1 MKVIPDLIGDLN
13 KTERTKPIRSEAT
26 KRGNVNYCICMNA
39 PAICT
44 DYIYIEIRDNIHNM
58 QVLKFGGTS
67 VANAENMSKVV
78 DIVTKAVDRDRT
90 ILVLSAISG
99 CTDALIKIGTLA
111 SERDESYKTLIDGL
125 QTRHHDIIK
134 AFLPVEKQEDSIEV
148 CDSLFDSLR
157 SIAQGVYLLGELSPA
172 SLDAI
177 QSFGELWSTKIM
189 ATKLASIGIA
199 TKWVDSRQIVRTV
212 AKGDKNV
219 TDVQKTY
226 SRVNEMVEDNNVTQL
241 FILPGFIASDR
252 LGRTTTLGRGGSDY
266 TASLLAVGCKARI
279 LEIWTDVPGMMTS
292 NPKVVPT
299 ARTISNISY
308 KAALEL
314 SHFGAK
320 VIYPP
325 TIQPV
330 VAEGIPIYIKD
341 TFHPE
346 AAGTL
351 IEKHPPRSKD
361 KLIGISNSDNI
372 ALLSLEGSGMVG
384 IPGFSSRLF
393 ETLSQNDINIIL
405 ITQASS
411 VHTMCIA
418 VSEKDA
424 EKAREAADR
433 CFAYEISLGKLNPL
447 KVEKGYSIV
456 CLVGDDV
463 LNQTGATGR
472 MLAALGRN
480 SIPVRATA
488 QGSSERNISAIIAS
502 EDAEAAIRTIHNEFF
517 DRRSGKEIHL
527 FIAGYGTVGKALV
540 DIIAKNREKIEKRT
554 GRRLHVCGLS
564 NSRRFILDKNGLS
577 LDNIKDRLA
586 AGESS
591 ADEAYFTRLATL
603 SLENSVFVDCTAS
616 ADIAFKYMNLFKKGY
631 SVVACNKITFS
642 LPYVRYA
649 ALKEAAIEIG
659 ATLRYE
665 TTVGAAL
672 PILESIS
679 RSVHSGDEIL
689 RIEAVLSGT
698 LNYIFS
704 NYAGGEGGTFAEV
717 VKKAQDAGYTEPDP
731 RLDLSGRDVLRKLL
745 ILSREAGI
753 PLDEKDVEQTPILGP
768 EFFEGDVEE
777 FYRKLAENEETFAA
791 RYREAA
797 DKGLRQ
803 RFVATLVKDED
814 APLGYRACIG
824 LEAVAPE
831 HPLFSLSGTDN
842 CAIIRTDFYP
852 SPLVV
857 QGAGAGAYQTASGV
871 LNDIIV

>member
-1 MKVIPDLIGDLN
+1 
-13 KTERTKPIRSEAT
+13 
-26 KRGNVNYCICMNA
+26 
-39 PAICT
+39 
-44 DYIYIEIRDNIHNM
+44 M

-67 VANAENMSKVV
+67 VANAEAIQKVV
-78 DIVTKAVDRDRT
+78 EIVSGSVDRDRT
-90 ILVLSAISG
+90 ILVVSAIRG
-99 CTDALIKIGTLA
+99 CTDSLIHIGNLA
-111 SERDESYKTLIDGL
+111 SQRDESYIEIIDDL
-125 QTRHHDIIK
+125 QDKHHQIIREL
-134 AFLPVEKQEDSIEV
+134 LPREKHDEACRT
-148 CDSLFDSLR
+148 CDELFDSLR
-157 SIAQGVYLLGELSPA
+157 SIAQGVYLLGELSPT

-177 QSFGELWSTKIM
+177 QGFGELWSSKII
-189 ATKLASIGIA
+189 ATKLASVGIA
-199 TKWVDSRQIVRTV
+199 TKWVDSRKIIRTV
-212 AKGDKNV
+212 SKGETNAVDI
-219 TDVQKTY
+219 QKTY
-226 SRVNEMVEDNNVTQL
+226 SRVNEMIGNNPITQL
-241 FILPGFIASDR
+241 FVMPGFIASDKQ
-252 LGRTTTLGRGGSDY
+252 GRTTTLGRGGSDY
-266 TASLLAVGCKARI
+266 SASLMAVGCKARA

-330 VAEGIPIYIKD
+330 VTEGIPIYVKN
-341 TFHPE
+341 TFEPQAH
-346 AAGTL
+346 GTL
-351 IEKHPPRSKD
+351 IEKNPPRSKD
-361 KLIGISNSDNI
+361 AVIGISNSDNI

-447 KVEKGYSIV
+447 KVEKGFSIV

-463 LNQTGATGR
+463 LNQSGATGR
-472 MLAALGRN
+472 MLAALGSN
-480 SIPVRATA
+480 SIQVRATA
-488 QGSSERNISAIIAS
+488 QGSSEKNISVIIS
-502 EDAEAAIRTIHNEFF
+502 SSDTDAALRTIHNEFF
-517 DRRSGKEIHL
+517 DRRSGKDIHL
-527 FIAGYGTVGKALV
+527 FIAGYGVVGKALV
-540 DIIAKNREKIEKRT
+540 DIISKNREKIEKRT

-564 NSRRFILDKNGLS
+564 NSRRFILNKNGLS
-577 LDNIKDRLA
+577 LENIAEQLA
-586 AGESS
+586 DGHSS
-591 ADEAYFTRLATL
+591 ADEAYFNKLATL
-603 SLENSVFVDCTAS
+603 TLENSVFVDCTAS
-616 ADIAFKYMNLFKKGY
+616 ADIAFKYMNLFKRGY

-642 LPYVRYA
+642 LPYKQYA
-649 ALKEAAIEIG
+649 AVKEAAIEIG

-704 NYAGGEGGTFAEV
+704 NYAGGNGGTFAEV
-717 VKKAQDAGYTEPDP
+717 VKRAQDAGYTEPDP

-745 ILSREAGI
+745 ILSREAGVGI
-753 PLDEKDVEQTPILGP
+753 DEKDVEISSILP
-768 EFFEGDVEE
+768 DEFFEGDVNA
-777 FYRKLAENEETFAA
+777 FYAKLAENEAMFAE
-791 RYREAA
+791 RYHEAA
-797 DKGLRQ
+797 SKGLRQ
-803 RFVATLVKDED
+803 RFVASLVKDSESSF
-814 APLGYRACIG
+814 GYKAKIG
-824 LEAVAPE
+824 LESVDAS
-831 HPLFSLSGTDN
+831 HPLYNLCGTDN
-842 CAIIRTDFYP
+842 AALIQTDFYP

-871 LNDIIV
+871 RNDIIM

>member
-1 MKVIPDLIGDLN
+1 
-13 KTERTKPIRSEAT
+13 
-26 KRGNVNYCICMNA
+26 
-39 PAICT
+39 
-44 DYIYIEIRDNIHNM
+44 M
-58 QVLKFGGTS
+58 QVLKFGGSS
-67 VANAENMSKVV
+67 VANAQNMSKVV
-78 DIVTKAVDRDRT
+78 DIVVNAVDRDRT
-90 ILVLSAISG
+90 ILVSSAISG
-99 CTDALIKIGTLA
+99 CTDTLIKIGTLA
-111 SERDESYKTLIDGL
+111 SQRDESYKTLIDGL
-125 QTRHHDIIK
+125 QKQHHDIINEL
-134 AFLPVEKQEDSIEV
+134 LPREKQQESLEV
-148 CDSLFDSLR
+148 CDGLFDSLR
-157 SIAQGVYLLGELSPA
+157 SITQGVYLLGELSPA

-177 QSFGELWSTKIM
+177 QSFGELWSTKIL

-199 TKWVDSRQIVRTV
+199 TKWIDSRQIIRTV

-219 TDVQKTY
+219 VDIQKTY
-226 SRVNEMVEDNNVTQL
+226 YRVNEMVESNPITQL
-241 FILPGFIASDR
+241 FVLPGFIASDKQ
-252 LGRTTTLGRGGSDY
+252 GRTTTLGRGGSDY
-266 TASLLAVGCKARI
+266 TASLYAVGCKARV

-330 VAEGIPIYIKD
+330 VAEGIPIYVKN
-341 TFHPE
+341 TFTPE
-346 AAGTL
+346 AHGTL

-424 EKAREAADR
+424 EKAREAADK

-447 KVEKGYSIV
+447 KVEKGFSIV

-488 QGSSERNISAIIAS
+488 QGSSERNISVIISS
-502 EDAEAAIRTIHNEFF
+502 EDAEAAIKTIHNEFF
-517 DRRSGKEIHL
+517 DKRSGKDINL
-527 FIAGYGTVGKALV
+527 FIAGFGTVGRALV
-540 DIIAKNREKIEKRT
+540 DIIAKNRDKIAART
-554 GRRLHVCGLS
+554 GRRLRICGLS
-564 NSRRFILDKNGLS
+564 NSRRFIIDKNGLD
-577 LDNIKDRLA
+577 LNDIKGQLENGISA
-586 AGESS
+586 
-591 ADEAYFTRLATL
+591 ADEAYFTQLATL

-616 ADIAFKYMNLFKKGY
+616 ADIAFKYMNLFKRGY

-642 LPYVRYA
+642 LPYDQYE

-679 RSVHSGDEIL
+679 RSVHSGDEIV

-717 VKKAQDAGYTEPDP
+717 VRRAQDAGYTEPDP

-745 ILSREAGI
+745 ILSREAGV
-753 PLDEKDVEQTPILGP
+753 PLDEKDVQVSPILGE
-768 EFFEGDVEE
+768 EFFEGDVDS
-777 FYRKLAENEETFAA
+777 FYAKLAENEAVFAA
-791 RYREAA
+791 RYNEAA
-797 DKGLRQ
+797 SKGLRQ
-803 RFVATLVKDED
+803 RFVASLVKDE
-814 APLGYRACIG
+814 ASELGYKAKIG
-824 LEAVAPE
+824 LENVDE
-831 HPLFSLSGTDN
+831 SHPLYNLNGTDN
-842 CAIIRTDFYP
+842 CAIIQTDFYP
-852 SPLVV
+852 SPLVI

-871 LNDIIV
+871 LNDIIM

>member
-1 MKVIPDLIGDLN
+1 
-13 KTERTKPIRSEAT
+13 
-26 KRGNVNYCICMNA
+26 
-39 PAICT
+39 
-44 DYIYIEIRDNIHNM
+44 M
-58 QVLKFGGTS
+58 QVLKFGGSS
-67 VANAENMSKVV
+67 VANAQNMAKVI
-78 DIVTKAVDRDRT
+78 DIVVNAVDRDRT
-90 ILVLSAISG
+90 ILVSSAISG
-99 CTDALIKIGTLA
+99 CTDTLIKIGTLA
-111 SERDESYKTLIDGL
+111 SERDESYKALIDDL
-125 QTRHHDIIK
+125 QKKHHDIINEL
-134 AFLPVEKQEDSIEV
+134 LPREKQEESLEV
-148 CDSLFDSLR
+148 CDGLFDSLR

-177 QSFGELWSTKIM
+177 QSFGELWSTKIL
-189 ATKLASIGIA
+189 ATKLASIGIS
-199 TKWVDSRQIVRTV
+199 TKWIDSRDIIRTI

-219 TDVQKTY
+219 VDIQKTY
-226 SRVNEMVEDNNVTQL
+226 YRINEVVESNPITQL
-241 FILPGFIASDR
+241 FVLPGFIASDKQ
-252 LGRTTTLGRGGSDY
+252 GRTTTLGRGGSDY
-266 TASLLAVGCKARI
+266 TASLYAVGCKARV

-330 VAEGIPIYIKD
+330 VAEGIPIYVKN
-341 TFHPE
+341 TFDPS
-346 AAGTL
+346 AYGTL

-447 KVEKGYSIV
+447 KVEKGFSIV

-488 QGSSERNISAIIAS
+488 QGSSERNISVIISS
-502 EDAEAAIRTIHNEFF
+502 EDTEAAIRTIHNEFF
-517 DRRSGKEIHL
+517 DKRSGKDINL
-527 FIAGYGTVGKALV
+527 FIAGFGTVGRALV
-540 DIIAKNREKIEKRT
+540 DIIAKNREKIAART
-554 GRRLHVCGLS
+554 GRRLRICGLS
-564 NSRRFILDKNGLS
+564 NSRKFIVDKNGLD
-577 LDNIKDRLA
+577 LNDIKGQLENGISA
-586 AGESS
+586 
-591 ADEAYFTRLATL
+591 ADEAYFTQLATL

-616 ADIAFKYMNLFKKGY
+616 ADIAFKYMNLFKRGY

-642 LPYVRYA
+642 LPYGQYA

-679 RSVHSGDEIL
+679 RSVHSGDEII

-717 VKKAQDAGYTEPDP
+717 VRRAQDAGYTEPDP

-745 ILSREAGI
+745 ILSREAGV
-753 PLDEKDVEQTPILGP
+753 PLDEKDVQVSHILGE
-768 EFFEGDVEE
+768 EFFEGDVDA
-777 FYRKLAENEETFAA
+777 FYAKLAENEEMFAA
-791 RYREAA
+791 RYNEAA
-797 DKGLRQ
+797 SKGLRQ
-803 RFVATLVKDED
+803 RFVASLVKDETSE
-814 APLGYRACIG
+814 LGYKAKIG
-824 LEAVAPE
+824 LENVDE
-831 HPLFSLSGTDN
+831 SHPLYSLSGTDN
-842 CAIIRTDFYP
+842 CAIIQTDFYP

-871 LNDIIV
+871 LNDIIM

>member
-1 MKVIPDLIGDLN
+1 
-13 KTERTKPIRSEAT
+13 
-26 KRGNVNYCICMNA
+26 
-39 PAICT
+39 
-44 DYIYIEIRDNIHNM
+44 M
-58 QVLKFGGTS
+58 QVLKFGGSS
-67 VANAENMSKVV
+67 VANAGNMAKVV

-90 ILVLSAISG
+90 ILVSSAISG
-99 CTDALIKIGTLA
+99 CTDTLIEIGTLA
-111 SERDESYKTLIDGL
+111 SQRDESYKALIDEL
-125 QTRHHDIIK
+125 QKKHHDIINEL
-134 AFLPVEKQEDSIEV
+134 LPVEKQVESTEV

-157 SIAQGVYLLGELSPA
+157 SIAQGVFLLGELSPA

-177 QSFGELWSTKIM
+177 QSYGELWSTKIL

-199 TKWVDSRQIVRTV
+199 TKWIDSRQIIRTI
-212 AKGDKNV
+212 AKNGKNV
-219 TDVQKTY
+219 VDVQKTY
-226 SRVNEMVEDNNVTQL
+226 SRVNEMVENNQITQL
-241 FILPGFIASDR
+241 FVLPGFIAADKQ
-252 LGRTTTLGRGGSDY
+252 GRTTTLGRGGSDY
-266 TASLLAVGCKARI
+266 TAALYAVGCKARV

-292 NPKVVPT
+292 NPKLVPT

-330 VAEGIPIYIKD
+330 VAEGIPIYVKN
-341 TFHPE
+341 TFDPQ
-346 AAGTL
+346 AYGTL
-351 IEKHPPRSKD
+351 IEKNPPRSKE

-424 EKAREAADR
+424 EKAKEAADK

-447 KVEKGYSIV
+447 KVEKGFSIV

-463 LNQTGATGR
+463 LNQIGATGR

-480 SIPVRATA
+480 SISVRATA
-488 QGSSERNISAIIAS
+488 QGSSERNVSVIISSA
-502 EDAEAAIRTIHNEFF
+502 DAEGAIRTIHNEFF
-517 DRRSGKEIHL
+517 DKISGKDIHL
-527 FIAGYGTVGKALV
+527 FIAGYGTVGRALV
-540 DIIAKNREKIEKRT
+540 DIIAKNREKIAART

-564 NSRRFILDKNGLS
+564 NSRKFIINKNGLS
-577 LDNIKDRLA
+577 LEDIKGQLDNGISA
-586 AGESS
+586 
-591 ADEAYFTRLATL
+591 ADEAYFSHIATL

-642 LPYVRYA
+642 LPYVQYA
-649 ALKEAAIEIG
+649 AVKEAAIEVG
-659 ATLRYE
+659 AALRYE

-679 RSVHSGDEIL
+679 RSVHSGDEIV

-704 NYAGGEGGTFAEV
+704 NYDGGANGTFAEV
-717 VKKAQDAGYTEPDP
+717 VKRAQDGGYTEPDP

-745 ILSREAGI
+745 ILSREAGFKI
-753 PLDEKDVEQTPILGP
+753 DEKDVEIHPILGE
-768 EFFEGDVEE
+768 EFFEGDVPA
-777 FYRKLAENEETFAA
+777 FYKKLAENEAFFAE
-791 RYREAA
+791 RYQEAA
-797 DKGLRQ
+797 QKGLRQ
-803 RFVATLVKDED
+803 RFVASLIKDES
-814 APLGYRACIG
+814 APYGYRAKIG
-824 LEAVAPE
+824 LENVDSS
-831 HPLFSLSGTDN
+831 HPLFNLMGADN
-842 CAIIRTDFYP
+842 CAMIQTDFYP
-852 SPLVV
+852 SPLVI

-871 LNDIIV
+871 LNDILM

>member
-1 MKVIPDLIGDLN
+1 
-13 KTERTKPIRSEAT
+13 
-26 KRGNVNYCICMNA
+26 
-39 PAICT
+39 
-44 DYIYIEIRDNIHNM
+44 M
-58 QVLKFGGTS
+58 QVLKFGGSS
-67 VANAENMSKVV
+67 VSDAANMSKVV
-78 DIVTKAVDRDRT
+78 EIVTKAVDRDRT
-90 ILVLSAISG
+90 ILVASAISG
-99 CTDALIKIGTLA
+99 CTDTLIRIGNLA
-111 SERDESYKTLIDGL
+111 AERDESYKELISGL
-125 QTRHHDIIK
+125 QARHHEIIRSL
-134 AFLPVEKQEDSIEV
+134 LPMEKQEESTEV

-157 SIAQGVYLLGELSPA
+157 SIAQGVCLLGELSPA

-177 QSFGELWSTKIM
+177 QSFGELWSTKIL

-199 TKWVDSRQIVRTV
+199 TKWIDSRKIIRTV

-219 TDVQKTY
+219 VDIQKTY
-226 SRVNEMVEDNNVTQL
+226 YRVNEMVENNPITQL
-241 FILPGFIASDR
+241 FVLPGFIASDKQ
-252 LGRTTTLGRGGSDY
+252 GRTTTLGRGGSDY
-266 TASLLAVGCKARI
+266 TASLYAVGCKARI

-330 VAEGIPIYIKD
+330 VAEGIPIYVKN
-341 TFHPE
+341 TFDPE
-346 AAGTL
+346 AHGTL
-351 IEKHPPRSKD
+351 IEKNPPRSKD

-424 EKAREAADR
+424 EKAKEAADR

-447 KVEKGYSIV
+447 KVEKGFSIV

-488 QGSSERNISAIIAS
+488 QGSSERNISVIIS
-502 EDAEAAIRTIHNEFF
+502 SSDAEAAIRTIHNEFF
-517 DRRSGKEIHL
+517 DKRSGKDINL
-527 FIAGYGTVGKALV
+527 FIAGFGTVGRALV
-540 DIIAKNREKIEKRT
+540 DIIAKNRDKIAART

-564 NSRRFILDKNGLS
+564 NSRRFIIDKHGLDLNDIKTQ
-577 LDNIKDRLA
+577 LDNGI
-586 AGESS
+586 SS
-591 ADEAYFTRLATL
+591 ADEAYFTQLATL

-642 LPYVRYA
+642 SPYKQYA

-717 VKKAQDAGYTEPDP
+717 VKRAQDAGYTEPDP
-731 RLDLSGRDVLRKLL
+731 RLDLSGRDVLRKLI
-745 ILSREAGI
+745 ILSREAGVGI
-753 PLDEKDVEQTPILGP
+753 DEKDVEISPILG
-768 EFFEGDVEE
+768 EDFFEGDVAS
-777 FYRKLAENEETFAA
+777 FYEKLAQNEEMFAE
-791 RYREAA
+791 RYAEAA
-797 DKGLRQ
+797 SKGLRQ
-803 RFVATLVKDED
+803 RFVASLVKDAD
-814 APLGYRACIG
+814 APFGYRAKIG
-824 LEAVAPE
+824 LENIDAS
-831 HPLFSLSGTDN
+831 HPLFSLCGTDN
-842 CAIIRTDFYP
+842 AALIQTDFYP
-852 SPLVV
+852 SPLVI

-871 LNDIIV
+871 LNDIII

>member
-1 MKVIPDLIGDLN
+1 
-13 KTERTKPIRSEAT
+13 
-26 KRGNVNYCICMNA
+26 
-39 PAICT
+39 
-44 DYIYIEIRDNIHNM
+44 M

-67 VANAENMSKVV
+67 VANAEAIQKVV
-78 DIVTKAVDRDRT
+78 EITSKSVDRDRT
-90 ILVLSAISG
+90 ILVVSAIRG
-99 CTDALIKIGTLA
+99 CTDSLVRIGNLA
-111 SERDESYKTLIDGL
+111 SERDESYKDVIDDL
-125 QTRHHDIIK
+125 QKQHHQIIK
-134 AFLPVEKQEDSIEV
+134 ELLPVEKHDESREV

-157 SIAQGVYLLGELSPA
+157 SIAQGVYLLGELSPT

-177 QSFGELWSTKIM
+177 QGFGELWSSKII

-199 TKWVDSRQIVRTV
+199 TKWVDSRQIIRTICNNN
-212 AKGDKNV
+212 KNV
-219 TDVQKTY
+219 VDIQKTY
-226 SRVNEMVEDNNVTQL
+226 SRVNAMIENNPITQL
-241 FILPGFIASDR
+241 FVMPGFIASDKQ
-252 LGRTTTLGRGGSDY
+252 GRTTTLGRGGSDY
-266 TASLLAVGCKARI
+266 SASLFAVGCKARA

-330 VAEGIPIYIKD
+330 VAEGIPIYVKN
-341 TFHPE
+341 TFDPQ
-346 AAGTL
+346 AYGTL
-351 IEKHPPRSKD
+351 IEKNPPRSKD
-361 KLIGISNSDNI
+361 SVIGISNSDNI

-393 ETLSQNDINIIL
+393 ETLSQNNINIIL

-447 KVEKGYSIV
+447 KVEKGFSIV

-463 LNQTGATGR
+463 LNQSGSTGR
-472 MLAALGRN
+472 MLAALGNN

-488 QGSSERNISAIIAS
+488 QGSSERNVSVIISSA
-502 EDAEAAIRTIHNEFF
+502 DTDAAIRTIHNEFF
-517 DRRSGKEIHL
+517 DRRSGKDIHL
-527 FIAGYGTVGKALV
+527 FIAGYGVVGKALV

-554 GRRLHVCGLS
+554 GRRLHVCGLA

-577 LDNIKDRLA
+577 LDNIAEQLNNGD
-586 AGESS
+586 SS
-591 ADEAYFTRLATL
+591 ADEAYFNQLATL
-603 SLENSVFVDCTAS
+603 TLENSVFVDCTAS

-642 LPYVRYA
+642 SPYKQYA

-679 RSVHSGDEIL
+679 RSVHSGDEIV

-717 VKKAQDAGYTEPDP
+717 VKRAQDAGYTEPDP

-745 ILSREAGI
+745 ILSREAGVGI
-753 PLDEKDVEQTPILGP
+753 DEKDVEISSILP
-768 EFFEGDVEE
+768 EEFFEGDVDA
-777 FYRKLAENEETFAA
+777 FYAKLAENEAMFAA
-791 RYREAA
+791 RYNEAA
-797 DKGLRQ
+797 SKGLRQ
-803 RFVATLVKDED
+803 RFVASLVKDTESSF
-814 APLGYRACIG
+814 GYRAKIG
-824 LEAVAPE
+824 LECVDAA
-831 HPLFSLSGTDN
+831 HPLYSLCGTDN
-842 CAIIRTDFYP
+842 AALIQTDFYP

-871 LNDIIV
+871 LNDIIM

>member
-1 MKVIPDLIGDLN
+1 
-13 KTERTKPIRSEAT
+13 
-26 KRGNVNYCICMNA
+26 
-39 PAICT
+39 
-44 DYIYIEIRDNIHNM
+44 M
-58 QVLKFGGTS
+58 QVLKFGGSS
-67 VANAENMSKVV
+67 VANAQNMSKVV
-78 DIVTKAVDRDRT
+78 EIVTKAVDRDRT
-90 ILVLSAISG
+90 ILVSSAISG
-99 CTDALIKIGTLA
+99 CTDTLIKIGTLA
-111 SERDESYKTLIDGL
+111 SQRDESYKALIDEL
-125 QTRHHDIIK
+125 QEKHHVIITEL
-134 AFLPVEKQEDSIEV
+134 LPQEKQDETTKV

-157 SIAQGVYLLGELSPA
+157 SIVQGVFLLGELSPA

-177 QSFGELWSTKIM
+177 QGFGELWSTKIL

-199 TKWVDSRQIVRTV
+199 TKWIDSRQVIRTV

-219 TDVQKTY
+219 VDVQKTY
-226 SRVNEMVEDNNVTQL
+226 FRINEVVESNPITQL
-241 FILPGFIASDR
+241 FVLPGFIASDKQ
-252 LGRTTTLGRGGSDY
+252 GRTTTLGRGGSDY
-266 TASLLAVGCKARI
+266 TASLYAVGCKARI

-330 VAEGIPIYIKD
+330 VAEGIPIYVKN
-341 TFHPE
+341 TFDPE
-346 AAGTL
+346 AYGTL
-351 IEKHPPRSKD
+351 IEKNPPRSKD
-361 KLIGISNSDNI
+361 SVIGISNSDNI

-393 ETLSQNDINIIL
+393 ETLSRNDINIIL

-424 EKAREAADR
+424 EKAREAADK

-447 KVEKGYSIV
+447 KVEKGFSIV

-463 LNQTGATGR
+463 LNRSGATGR

-488 QGSSERNISAIIAS
+488 QGSSERNISVIISSA
-502 EDAEAAIRTIHNEFF
+502 DTDAAIRTIHNEFF
-517 DRRSGKEIHL
+517 DRRSGKDIHL
-527 FIAGYGTVGKALV
+527 FIAGYGVVGRALV
-540 DIIAKNREKIEKRT
+540 DIIGKNREKIEKRT

-564 NSRRFILDKNGLS
+564 NSRKFILDKNGLS
-577 LDNIKDRLA
+577 LDNINEQLNN
-586 AGESS
+586 GTSS
-591 ADEAYFTRLATL
+591 AEEAYFTQLATL
-603 SLENSVFVDCTAS
+603 TLENSVFVDCTAS
-616 ADIAFKYMNLFKKGY
+616 ADIAFKYMNLFKRGY

-642 LPYVRYA
+642 SPYKQYA

-679 RSVHSGDEIL
+679 RSVHSGDEII

-717 VKKAQDAGYTEPDP
+717 VKRAQDAGYTEPDP

-745 ILSREAGI
+745 ILSREAGVGI
-753 PLDEKDVEQTPILGP
+753 DEKDVDISTILP
-768 EFFEGDVEE
+768 EEFFEGDVAS
-777 FYRKLAENEETFAA
+777 FYAKLAENEEMFAA
-791 RYREAA
+791 RYNEAA
-797 DKGLRQ
+797 SKGLRQ
-803 RFVATLVKDED
+803 RFVASLVKDPE
-814 APLGYRACIG
+814 APLGYRARIG
-824 LEAVAPE
+824 LESVASD
-831 HPLFSLSGTDN
+831 HPLYSLCGTDN
-842 CAIIRTDFYP
+842 AALIQTDFYP

-871 LNDIIV
+871 LNDIVM

>member
-1 MKVIPDLIGDLN
+1 
-13 KTERTKPIRSEAT
+13 
-26 KRGNVNYCICMNA
+26 
-39 PAICT
+39 
-44 DYIYIEIRDNIHNM
+44 M
-58 QVLKFGGTS
+58 QVLKFGGSS
-67 VANAENMSKVV
+67 VSDAANMSKVV
-78 DIVTKAVDRDRT
+78 EIVTKAVDRDRT
-90 ILVLSAISG
+90 ILVASAISG
-99 CTDALIKIGTLA
+99 CTDTLIRIGNLA
-111 SERDESYKTLIDGL
+111 AERNESYKELISGL
-125 QTRHHDIIK
+125 QARHHEIIRSL
-134 AFLPVEKQEDSIEV
+134 LPMEKQEESTEV

-157 SIAQGVYLLGELSPA
+157 SIAQGVCLLGELSPA

-177 QSFGELWSTKIM
+177 QSFGELWSTKIL

-199 TKWVDSRQIVRTV
+199 TKWIDSRKIIRTV

-219 TDVQKTY
+219 VDVQKTY
-226 SRVNEMVEDNNVTQL
+226 YRVNEMVENNPITQL
-241 FILPGFIASDR
+241 FVLPGFIASDKQ
-252 LGRTTTLGRGGSDY
+252 GRTTTLGRGGSDY
-266 TASLLAVGCKARI
+266 TASLYAVGCKARI

-330 VAEGIPIYIKD
+330 VAEGIPIYVKN
-341 TFHPE
+341 TFDPE
-346 AAGTL
+346 AHGTL
-351 IEKHPPRSKD
+351 IEKNPPRSKD

-424 EKAREAADR
+424 EKAKEAADR

-447 KVEKGYSIV
+447 KVEKGFSIV

-488 QGSSERNISAIIAS
+488 QGSSERNISVIIS
-502 EDAEAAIRTIHNEFF
+502 SSDAEAAIRTIHNEFF
-517 DRRSGKEIHL
+517 DKRSGKDINL
-527 FIAGYGTVGKALV
+527 FIAGFGTVGRALV
-540 DIIAKNREKIEKRT
+540 DIIAKNRDKIAART

-564 NSRRFILDKNGLS
+564 NSRRFIIDKHGLDLNDIKTQ
-577 LDNIKDRLA
+577 LDNGI
-586 AGESS
+586 SS
-591 ADEAYFTRLATL
+591 ADEAYFTQLATL

-642 LPYVRYA
+642 SPYKQYA

-717 VKKAQDAGYTEPDP
+717 VKRAQDAGYTEPDP
-731 RLDLSGRDVLRKLL
+731 RLDLSGRDVLRKLI
-745 ILSREAGI
+745 ILSREAGVGI
-753 PLDEKDVEQTPILGP
+753 DEKDVEISPILGE
-768 EFFEGDVEE
+768 EFFEGDVAS
-777 FYRKLAENEETFAA
+777 FYEKLAQNEEMFAE
-791 RYREAA
+791 RYAEAA
-797 DKGLRQ
+797 SKGLRQ
-803 RFVATLVKDED
+803 RFVASLVKDAD
-814 APLGYRACIG
+814 APFGYRAKIG
-824 LEAVAPE
+824 LESIDAS
-831 HPLFSLSGTDN
+831 HPLFNLCGTDN
-842 CAIIRTDFYP
+842 AALIQTDFYP
-852 SPLVV
+852 SPLVI

-871 LNDIIV
+871 LNDIII

>member
-1 MKVIPDLIGDLN
+1 
-13 KTERTKPIRSEAT
+13 
-26 KRGNVNYCICMNA
+26 
-39 PAICT
+39 
-44 DYIYIEIRDNIHNM
+44 M

-67 VANAENMSKVV
+67 VANAEAIQKVV
-78 DIVTKAVDRDRT
+78 EITSASVDRDRT
-90 ILVLSAISG
+90 ILVVSAIRG
-99 CTDALIKIGTLA
+99 CTDSLVRIGNLA
-111 SERDESYKTLIDGL
+111 SERDESYKEVIDSL
-125 QTRHHDIIK
+125 QKQHHQIIK
-134 AFLPVEKQEDSIEV
+134 ELLPVEKHDESREV
-148 CDSLFDSLR
+148 CDALFDSLR
-157 SIAQGVYLLGELSPA
+157 SIAQGVYLLGELSPT

-177 QSFGELWSTKIM
+177 QGFGELWSSKII

-199 TKWVDSRQIVRTV
+199 TKWVDSRQIIRTV
-212 AKGDKNV
+212 CNNNKNV
-219 TDVQKTY
+219 VDIQKTY
-226 SRVNEMVEDNNVTQL
+226 SRVNAMIENNPITQL
-241 FILPGFIASDR
+241 FVMPGFIASDKQ
-252 LGRTTTLGRGGSDY
+252 GRTTTLGRGGSDY
-266 TASLLAVGCKARI
+266 SASLFAVGCKARA

-330 VAEGIPIYIKD
+330 VAEGIPIYVKN
-341 TFHPE
+341 TFDPQ
-346 AAGTL
+346 AYGTL
-351 IEKHPPRSKD
+351 IEKNPPRSKD
-361 KLIGISNSDNI
+361 SVIGISNSDNI

-393 ETLSQNDINIIL
+393 ETLSQNNINIIL

-447 KVEKGYSIV
+447 KVEKGFSIV

-463 LNQTGATGR
+463 LNQSGSTGR
-472 MLAALGRN
+472 MLAALGNN

-488 QGSSERNISAIIAS
+488 QGSSERNVSVIISSA
-502 EDAEAAIRTIHNEFF
+502 DTDAAIRTIHNEFF
-517 DRRSGKEIHL
+517 DRRSGKDIHL
-527 FIAGYGTVGKALV
+527 FIAGYGVVGKALV

-554 GRRLHVCGLS
+554 GRRLHVCGLA

-577 LDNIKDRLA
+577 LENIAEQLNNGDN
-586 AGESS
+586 S
-591 ADEAYFTRLATL
+591 ADEAYFNQLATL
-603 SLENSVFVDCTAS
+603 TLENSVFVDCTAS

-642 LPYVRYA
+642 SPYKQYA

-679 RSVHSGDEIL
+679 RSVHSGDEII

-717 VKKAQDAGYTEPDP
+717 VKRAQDAGYTEPDP

-745 ILSREAGI
+745 ILSREAGVGI
-753 PLDEKDVEQTPILGP
+753 DEKDVEISAILP
-768 EFFEGDVEE
+768 EEFFEGDVDA
-777 FYRKLAENEETFAA
+777 FYAKLAENEAMFAE
-791 RYREAA
+791 RYSEAA
-797 DKGLRQ
+797 SKGLRQ
-803 RFVATLVKDED
+803 RFVASLVKDSESSF
-814 APLGYRACIG
+814 GYRAKIG
-824 LEAVAPE
+824 LESVDST
-831 HPLFSLSGTDN
+831 HPLYSLCGTDN
-842 CAIIRTDFYP
+842 AALIQTDFYP

-871 LNDIIV
+871 LNDIIM

>member
-1 MKVIPDLIGDLN
+1 
-13 KTERTKPIRSEAT
+13 
-26 KRGNVNYCICMNA
+26 
-39 PAICT
+39 
-44 DYIYIEIRDNIHNM
+44 M
-58 QVLKFGGTS
+58 QVLKFGGSS
-67 VANAENMSKVV
+67 VSDAANMSKVV
-78 DIVTKAVDRDRT
+78 EIVTKAVDRDRT
-90 ILVLSAISG
+90 ILVASAISG
-99 CTDALIKIGTLA
+99 CTDTLIRIGNLA
-111 SERDESYKTLIDGL
+111 AERDESYKELISGL
-125 QTRHHDIIK
+125 QTRHHEIIK
-134 AFLPVEKQEDSIEV
+134 SLLPMEKQEESTEV

-157 SIAQGVYLLGELSPA
+157 SIAQGVCLLGELSPA

-177 QSFGELWSTKIM
+177 QSFGELWSTKIL

-199 TKWVDSRQIVRTV
+199 TKWIDSRKIIRTV

-219 TDVQKTY
+219 VDVQKTY
-226 SRVNEMVEDNNVTQL
+226 YRVNEMVENNPITQL
-241 FILPGFIASDR
+241 FVLPGFIASDKQ
-252 LGRTTTLGRGGSDY
+252 GRTTTLGRGGSDY
-266 TASLLAVGCKARI
+266 TASLYAVGCKARI

-330 VAEGIPIYIKD
+330 VAEGIPIYVKN
-341 TFHPE
+341 TFDPE
-346 AAGTL
+346 AHGTL
-351 IEKHPPRSKD
+351 IEKNPPRSKD

-424 EKAREAADR
+424 EKAKEAADR

-447 KVEKGYSIV
+447 KVEKGFSIV

-488 QGSSERNISAIIAS
+488 QGSSERNISVIIS
-502 EDAEAAIRTIHNEFF
+502 SSDAEAAIRTIHNEFF
-517 DRRSGKEIHL
+517 DKRSGKDINL
-527 FIAGYGTVGKALV
+527 FIAGFGTVGRALV
-540 DIIAKNREKIEKRT
+540 DIIAKNRDKIAART

-564 NSRRFILDKNGLS
+564 NSRRFIIDKHGLDLNDIKTQ
-577 LDNIKDRLA
+577 LDNGI
-586 AGESS
+586 SS
-591 ADEAYFTRLATL
+591 ADEAYFTQLATL

-642 LPYVRYA
+642 SPYKQYA

-717 VKKAQDAGYTEPDP
+717 VKRAQDAGYTEPDP
-731 RLDLSGRDVLRKLL
+731 RLDLSGRDVLRKLI
-745 ILSREAGI
+745 ILSREAGVGI
-753 PLDEKDVEQTPILGP
+753 DEKDVEISPILGE
-768 EFFEGDVEE
+768 EFFEGDVAS
-777 FYRKLAENEETFAA
+777 FYEKLAQNEEMFSE
-791 RYREAA
+791 RYAEAA
-797 DKGLRQ
+797 SKGLRQ
-803 RFVATLVKDED
+803 RFVASLVKDAD
-814 APLGYRACIG
+814 APFGYRAKIG
-824 LEAVAPE
+824 LESIDAS
-831 HPLFSLSGTDN
+831 HPLFNLCGTDN
-842 CAIIRTDFYP
+842 AALIQTDFYP
-852 SPLVV
+852 SPLVI

-871 LNDIIV
+871 LNDIII

>member
-1 MKVIPDLIGDLN
+1 
-13 KTERTKPIRSEAT
+13 
-26 KRGNVNYCICMNA
+26 
-39 PAICT
+39 
-44 DYIYIEIRDNIHNM
+44 M
-58 QVLKFGGTS
+58 QVMKFGGSS
-67 VANAENMSKVV
+67 VANAANMSKVV

-90 ILVLSAISG
+90 ILVSSAISG
-99 CTDALIKIGTLA
+99 CTDTLIKIGTLA
-111 SERDESYKTLIDGL
+111 SERDESYKELINGL
-125 QTRHHDIIK
+125 QEKHHEIINEL
-134 AFLPVEKQEDSIEV
+134 LPREKQEESLEV

-157 SIAQGVYLLGELSPA
+157 SIALGVFLLGELSPA

-177 QSFGELWSTKIM
+177 QSFGELWSTKIL
-189 ATKLASIGIA
+189 ATKLATIGIA
-199 TKWVDSRQIVRTV
+199 TKWIDSRQIVRTV
-212 AKGDKNV
+212 AKGDKNIV
-219 TDVQKTY
+219 DIQKTY
-226 SRVNEMVEDNNVTQL
+226 FRVNEMVENNGMTQL
-241 FILPGFIASDR
+241 FVLPGFIASDKQ
-252 LGRTTTLGRGGSDY
+252 GRTTTLGRGGSDY
-266 TASLLAVGCKARI
+266 TASLYAVGCKARI

-292 NPKVVPT
+292 NPKIVPT

-330 VAEGIPIYIKD
+330 VAEGIPIYVKN
-341 TFHPE
+341 TFDPQ
-346 AAGTL
+346 AYGTL
-351 IEKHPPRSKD
+351 IEKHPPRSRE

-447 KVEKGYSIV
+447 KVEKGFSIV

-488 QGSSERNISAIIAS
+488 QGSSERNISVIIS
-502 EDAEAAIRTIHNEFF
+502 SQDAEAAIRTIHNEFF
-517 DRRSGKEIHL
+517 DKRSGKDINL
-527 FIAGYGTVGKALV
+527 FIAGFGTVGRALV
-540 DIIAKNREKIEKRT
+540 DIIAKNREKIAERT
-554 GRRLHVCGLS
+554 GRRLHICGLA
-564 NSRRFILDKNGLS
+564 NSRRFIIDKNGLD
-577 LDNIKDRLA
+577 LNDIKGQLENGD
-586 AGESS
+586 SS
-591 ADEAYFTRLATL
+591 ADEAYFSQLATL

-616 ADIAFKYMNLFKKGY
+616 ADIAFKYMNLFKRGY

-642 LPYVRYA
+642 SPYKQYA

-679 RSVHSGDEIL
+679 RSVHSGDEIV

-717 VKKAQDAGYTEPDP
+717 VKRAQDAGYTEPDP
-731 RLDLSGRDVLRKLL
+731 RLDLSGRDVLRKLI
-745 ILSREAGI
+745 ILSREAGVGI
-753 PLDEKDVEQTPILGP
+753 DEQDVEVSTILP
-768 EFFEGDVEE
+768 EEFFEGDVEA
-777 FYRKLAENEETFAA
+777 FYAKLAENEEMFAT
-791 RYREAA
+791 RYNEAA
-797 DKGLRQ
+797 QKGLRQ
-803 RFVATLVKDED
+803 RFVASLVKDENS
-814 APLGYRACIG
+814 PFGYKAKIG
-824 LEAVAPE
+824 LESVSSD
-831 HPLFSLSGTDN
+831 HPLYSLCGTDN
-842 CAIIRTDFYP
+842 AALIQTDFYP

>member
-1 MKVIPDLIGDLN
+1 
-13 KTERTKPIRSEAT
+13 
-26 KRGNVNYCICMNA
+26 
-39 PAICT
+39 
-44 DYIYIEIRDNIHNM
+44 M

-67 VANAENMSKVV
+67 VANAEAIQQVV
-78 DIVTKAVDRDRT
+78 EIVSRSVDRDRT
-90 ILVLSAISG
+90 ILVVSAIRG
-99 CTDALIKIGTLA
+99 CTDALIRIGNLA
-111 SERDESYKTLIDGL
+111 SQRDEAYKEVIDSL
-125 QTRHHDIIK
+125 QKQHHQIIK
-134 AFLPVEKQEDSIEV
+134 EVLPVEKQEESRET
-148 CDSLFDSLR
+148 CDSLFNSLR
-157 SIAQGVYLLGELSPA
+157 SIAQGVFLLGELSPT

-177 QSFGELWSTKIM
+177 QGFGEQWSSRII

-199 TKWVDSRQIVRTV
+199 TKWVDSRKIIRTV
-212 AKGDKNV
+212 SKGEKNTV
-219 TDVQKTY
+219 DVQKTY
-226 SRVNEMVEDNNVTQL
+226 SRINEMIESNPITQL
-241 FILPGFIASDR
+241 FVMPGFIASDKQ
-252 LGRTTTLGRGGSDY
+252 GRTTTLGRGGSDY
-266 TASLLAVGCKARI
+266 SASLMAVGCKARA
-279 LEIWTDVPGMMTS
+279 LEIWTDVPGMMTA

-330 VAEGIPIYIKD
+330 VTEGIPIYVKN
-341 TFHPE
+341 TFDPQAH
-346 AAGTL
+346 GTL
-351 IEKHPPRSKD
+351 IEKNPPRSKD
-361 KLIGISNSDNI
+361 SVIGISNSDNI

-447 KVEKGYSIV
+447 KVEKGFSIV

-463 LNQTGATGR
+463 LNQSGATGR
-472 MLAALGRN
+472 MLAALGNN

-488 QGSSERNISAIIAS
+488 QGSSEKNISVIIS
-502 EDAEAAIRTIHNEFF
+502 SHDTEAALRTIHNEFF
-517 DRRSGKEIHL
+517 DRRSGKDIHL
-527 FIAGYGTVGKALV
+527 FIAGYGVVGKALV
-540 DIIAKNREKIEKRT
+540 DIISKNREKIEKRT

-564 NSRRFILDKNGLS
+564 NSRRFILDKNGLP
-577 LDNIKDRLA
+577 LENIAEQLA
-586 AGESS
+586 EGHCS
-591 ADEAYFTRLATL
+591 ADEAYFNQLATL
-603 SLENSVFVDCTAS
+603 SMENSVFVDCTAS
-616 ADIAFKYMNLFKKGY
+616 ADIAFKYMNLFKRGY

-642 LPYVRYA
+642 LPYRQYA
-649 ALKEAAIEIG
+649 AVKEAAIEIG

-717 VKKAQDAGYTEPDP
+717 VKRAQDAGYTEPDP

-745 ILSREAGI
+745 ILSREAGVGI
-753 PLDEKDVEQTPILGP
+753 DEKDVEISSILP
-768 EFFEGDVEE
+768 EDFFEGDVEA
-777 FYRKLAENEETFAA
+777 FYAKLAENEAMFAA
-791 RYREAA
+791 RYNEAA
-797 DKGLRQ
+797 SKGLRQ
-803 RFVATLVKDED
+803 RFVASLVKDNGS
-814 APLGYRACIG
+814 PFGYKAKIG
-824 LEAVAPE
+824 LECVDAS
-831 HPLFSLSGTDN
+831 HPLFSLCGTDN
-842 CAIIRTDFYP
+842 AALIQTDFYP

-871 LNDIIV
+871 LNDIIM

>member
-1 MKVIPDLIGDLN
+1 
-13 KTERTKPIRSEAT
+13 
-26 KRGNVNYCICMNA
+26 
-39 PAICT
+39 
-44 DYIYIEIRDNIHNM
+44 M
-58 QVLKFGGTS
+58 QVLKFGGSS
-67 VANAENMSKVV
+67 VANAQNMSKVV
-78 DIVTKAVDRDRT
+78 DIVVNAVDRDRT
-90 ILVLSAISG
+90 ILVSSAISG
-99 CTDALIKIGTLA
+99 CTDTLIKIGTLA
-111 SERDESYKTLIDGL
+111 SQRDESYKTLIDGL
-125 QTRHHDIIK
+125 QKQHHDIINEL
-134 AFLPVEKQEDSIEV
+134 LPREKQQESLEV
-148 CDSLFDSLR
+148 CDGLFDSLR
-157 SIAQGVYLLGELSPA
+157 SITQGVYLLGELSPA

-177 QSFGELWSTKIM
+177 QSFGELWSTKIL

-199 TKWVDSRQIVRTV
+199 TKWIDSRQIIRTV

-219 TDVQKTY
+219 VDIQKTY
-226 SRVNEMVEDNNVTQL
+226 YRVNEMVESNPITQL
-241 FILPGFIASDR
+241 FVLPGFIASDKQ
-252 LGRTTTLGRGGSDY
+252 GRTTTLGRGGSDY
-266 TASLLAVGCKARI
+266 TASLYAVGCKARV

-330 VAEGIPIYIKD
+330 VAEGIPIYVKN
-341 TFHPE
+341 TFTPE
-346 AAGTL
+346 AHGTL

-424 EKAREAADR
+424 EKAREAADK

-447 KVEKGYSIV
+447 KVEKGFSIV

-488 QGSSERNISAIIAS
+488 QGSSERNISVIISS
-502 EDAEAAIRTIHNEFF
+502 EDAEAAIKTIHNEFF
-517 DRRSGKEIHL
+517 DKRSGKDINL
-527 FIAGYGTVGKALV
+527 FIAGFGTVGRALV
-540 DIIAKNREKIEKRT
+540 DIIAKNRDKIAART
-554 GRRLHVCGLS
+554 GRRLRICGLS
-564 NSRRFILDKNGLS
+564 NSRRFIIDKNGLD
-577 LDNIKDRLA
+577 LNDIKGQLENGISA
-586 AGESS
+586 
-591 ADEAYFTRLATL
+591 ADEAYFTQLATL

-616 ADIAFKYMNLFKKGY
+616 ADIAFKYMNLFKRGY

-642 LPYVRYA
+642 LPYDQYA

-679 RSVHSGDEIL
+679 RSVHSGDEIV

-717 VKKAQDAGYTEPDP
+717 VRRAQDSGYTEPDP

-745 ILSREAGI
+745 ILSREAGV
-753 PLDEKDVEQTPILGP
+753 PLDEKDVQVSPILGE
-768 EFFEGDVEE
+768 EFFEGDVDS
-777 FYRKLAENEETFAA
+777 FYAKLAENEAVFAA
-791 RYREAA
+791 RYNEAA
-797 DKGLRQ
+797 SKGLRQ
-803 RFVATLVKDED
+803 RFVASLVKDE
-814 APLGYRACIG
+814 ASELGYKAKIG
-824 LEAVAPE
+824 LENVDE
-831 HPLFSLSGTDN
+831 SHPLYNLNGTDN
-842 CAIIRTDFYP
+842 CAIIQTDFYP
-852 SPLVV
+852 SPLVI

-871 LNDIIV
+871 LNDIIM

>member
-1 MKVIPDLIGDLN
+1 
-13 KTERTKPIRSEAT
+13 
-26 KRGNVNYCICMNA
+26 
-39 PAICT
+39 
-44 DYIYIEIRDNIHNM
+44 M
-58 QVLKFGGTS
+58 QVLKFGGSS
-67 VANAENMSKVV
+67 VADAGNMAKVV

-90 ILVLSAISG
+90 ILVSSAISG
-99 CTDALIKIGTLA
+99 CTDTLIKIGTLA
-111 SERDESYKTLIDGL
+111 SERDESYKALIDDL
-125 QTRHHDIIK
+125 QLKHHNIINEL
-134 AFLPVEKQEDSIEV
+134 LPVEKQEESTEV

-157 SIAQGVYLLGELSPA
+157 SIAQGVFLLGELSPA

-177 QSFGELWSTKIM
+177 QSFGELWSTKIL

-199 TKWVDSRQIVRTV
+199 TKWVDSRQIIRTV
-212 AKGDKNV
+212 AKGDKNIV
-219 TDVQKTY
+219 DVQKTY
-226 SRVNEMVEDNNVTQL
+226 YRVNEMVENNQITQL
-241 FILPGFIASDR
+241 FVLPGFIAADKQ
-252 LGRTTTLGRGGSDY
+252 GRTTTLGRGGSDY
-266 TASLLAVGCKARI
+266 TAALYAVGCKARV

-308 KAALEL
+308 KAAQEL

-330 VAEGIPIYIKD
+330 VTEGIPIYIKN
-341 TFHPE
+341 TFDPD
-346 AAGTL
+346 AYGTL
-351 IEKHPPRSKD
+351 IEKNPPRSKE

-424 EKAREAADR
+424 EKAKEAADR

-463 LNQTGATGR
+463 LNQIGATGR

-488 QGSSERNISAIIAS
+488 QGSSERNVSVIISS
-502 EDAEAAIRTIHNEFF
+502 SDAERAIRTIHNEFF
-517 DRRSGKEIHL
+517 DKISGKDIHL
-527 FIAGYGTVGKALV
+527 FIAGYGTVGRALV
-540 DIIAKNREKIEKRT
+540 DIIAKNREKIAART

-564 NSRRFILDKNGLS
+564 NSRRFIIDKNGLS
-577 LDNIKDRLA
+577 LEDIKGQLENGISA
-586 AGESS
+586 
-591 ADEAYFTRLATL
+591 ADEAYFSQIATL

-616 ADIAFKYMNLFKKGY
+616 ADIAFKYMNLFKRGY

-642 LPYVRYA
+642 LPYVQYA
-649 ALKEAAIEIG
+649 AVKEAAIEVG
-659 ATLRYE
+659 AALRYE

-679 RSVHSGDEIL
+679 RSVHSGDEIV

-717 VKKAQDAGYTEPDP
+717 VKKAQDGGYTEPDP

-745 ILSREAGI
+745 ILSREAGVK
-753 PLDEKDVEQTPILGP
+753 LDEKDVEIHHILGE
-768 EFFEGDVEE
+768 EFFEGDVPA
-777 FYRKLAENEETFAA
+777 FYAKLADNEAIFAERYKEAA
-791 RYREAA
+791 R
-797 DKGLRQ
+797 KGLRQ
-803 RFVATLVKDED
+803 RFVATLVKDSES
-814 APLGYRACIG
+814 PFGYRAKIG
-824 LEAVAPE
+824 LENVDASN
-831 HPLFSLSGTDN
+831 PLYNLTGADN
-842 CAIIRTDFYP
+842 CAIIQTDFYP
-852 SPLVV
+852 SPLVI

-871 LNDIIV
+871 LNDILM

>member
-1 MKVIPDLIGDLN
+1 
-13 KTERTKPIRSEAT
+13 
-26 KRGNVNYCICMNA
+26 
-39 PAICT
+39 
-44 DYIYIEIRDNIHNM
+44 M

-67 VANAENMSKVV
+67 VANAEAIQQVV
-78 DIVTKAVDRDRT
+78 EIVSRSVDRDRT
-90 ILVLSAISG
+90 ILIVSAIQG
-99 CTDALIKIGTLA
+99 CTDALIRIGNLA
-111 SERDESYKTLIDGL
+111 SQRDEAYKEVIDSI
-125 QTRHHDIIK
+125 QKQHHQIIK
-134 AFLPVEKQEDSIEV
+134 EVLPVEKQEESRET
-148 CDSLFDSLR
+148 CDSLFNSLR
-157 SIAQGVYLLGELSPA
+157 SIAQGVFLLGELSPT

-177 QSFGELWSTKIM
+177 QGFGEQWSSRII

-199 TKWVDSRQIVRTV
+199 TKWIDSRKIIRTV
-212 AKGDKNV
+212 SKGEKNTV
-219 TDVQKTY
+219 DVQKTY
-226 SRVNEMVEDNNVTQL
+226 SRINEMIESNPITQL
-241 FILPGFIASDR
+241 FVMPGFIASDKQ
-252 LGRTTTLGRGGSDY
+252 GRTTTLGRGGSDY
-266 TASLLAVGCKARI
+266 SASLMAVGCKARA
-279 LEIWTDVPGMMTS
+279 LEIWTDVPGMMTA

-330 VAEGIPIYIKD
+330 VTEGIPIYVKN
-341 TFHPE
+341 TFDPQAH
-346 AAGTL
+346 GTL
-351 IEKHPPRSKD
+351 IEKNPPRSKD
-361 KLIGISNSDNI
+361 SVIGISNSDNI

-447 KVEKGYSIV
+447 KVEKGFSIV

-463 LNQTGATGR
+463 LNQSGATGR
-472 MLAALGRN
+472 MLAALGNN

-488 QGSSERNISAIIAS
+488 QGSSEKNISVIIS
-502 EDAEAAIRTIHNEFF
+502 SHDTEAALRTIHNEFF
-517 DRRSGKEIHL
+517 DRRSGKDIHL
-527 FIAGYGTVGKALV
+527 FIAGYGVVGKALV
-540 DIIAKNREKIEKRT
+540 DIISKNREKIEKRT

-564 NSRRFILDKNGLS
+564 NSRRFILDKNGLP
-577 LDNIKDRLA
+577 LENIAEQLA
-586 AGESS
+586 EGHCS
-591 ADEAYFTRLATL
+591 ADEAYFNQLATL
-603 SLENSVFVDCTAS
+603 SMENSVFVDCTAS
-616 ADIAFKYMNLFKKGY
+616 ADIAFKYMNLFKRGY

-642 LPYVRYA
+642 LPYRQYA
-649 ALKEAAIEIG
+649 AVKEAAIEIG

-717 VKKAQDAGYTEPDP
+717 VKRAQDAGYTEPDP

-745 ILSREAGI
+745 ILSREAGVGI
-753 PLDEKDVEQTPILGP
+753 DETDVEISSILP
-768 EFFEGDVEE
+768 EDFFEGDVEA
-777 FYRKLAENEETFAA
+777 FYAKLAENEAMFAA
-791 RYREAA
+791 RYNEAA
-797 DKGLRQ
+797 SKGLRQ
-803 RFVATLVKDED
+803 RFVASLVKDNGS
-814 APLGYRACIG
+814 PFGYKAKIG
-824 LEAVAPE
+824 LECVDAS
-831 HPLFSLSGTDN
+831 HPLFSLCGTDN
-842 CAIIRTDFYP
+842 AALIQTDFYP

-871 LNDIIV
+871 LNDIIM

>member
-1 MKVIPDLIGDLN
+1 
-13 KTERTKPIRSEAT
+13 
-26 KRGNVNYCICMNA
+26 
-39 PAICT
+39 
-44 DYIYIEIRDNIHNM
+44 M
-58 QVLKFGGTS
+58 QVLKFGGSS
-67 VANAENMSKVV
+67 VADAQNMSKVV
-78 DIVTKAVDRDRT
+78 DIVINAVDRDRT
-90 ILVLSAISG
+90 ILVASAISG
-99 CTDALIKIGTLA
+99 CTDTLIKIGTLA
-111 SERDESYKTLIDGL
+111 SQRDESYKGLIDEL
-125 QTRHHDIIK
+125 QKRHHTIITD
-134 AFLPVEKQEDSIEV
+134 FLPREKQEESIEI

-157 SIAQGVYLLGELSPA
+157 SIAQGVFLLGELSPA

-177 QSFGELWSTKIM
+177 QGFGELWSTKIL

-199 TKWVDSRQIVRTV
+199 TKWIDSRKIIRTI
-212 AKGDKNV
+212 AKGDKNIV
-219 TDVQKTY
+219 DIQKTY
-226 SRVNEMVEDNNVTQL
+226 SRVNEMVETNPITQL
-241 FILPGFIASDR
+241 FVLPGFIASDKQ
-252 LGRTTTLGRGGSDY
+252 GRTTTLGRGGSDY
-266 TASLLAVGCKARI
+266 TASLYAVGCKARI

-292 NPKVVPT
+292 NPKTVPT

-330 VAEGIPIYIKD
+330 VNEGIPIYIKN
-341 TFHPE
+341 TFDPE
-346 AAGTL
+346 ASGTL
-351 IEKHPPRSKD
+351 IEKNPPRSKD
-361 KLIGISNSDNI
+361 SVIGISNSDNI

-447 KVEKGYSIV
+447 KVEKGFSIV

-463 LNQTGATGR
+463 LNQSGATGR
-472 MLAALGRN
+472 MLAALGSN

-488 QGSSERNISAIIAS
+488 QGSSERNISVIIS
-502 EDAEAAIRTIHNEFF
+502 SSDADAAIKTIHNEFF
-517 DRRSGKEIHL
+517 DRKSGKDIHL
-527 FIAGYGTVGKALV
+527 FIAGYGVVGKALV
-540 DIIAKNREKIEKRT
+540 DIIKKNRNRIEERT
-554 GRRLHVCGLS
+554 GRRLHVCGLA
-564 NSRRFILDKNGLS
+564 NSRRFVIDKNGLA
-577 LDNIKDRLA
+577 LENAAELLA
-586 AGESS
+586 SGESS

-603 SLENSVFVDCTAS
+603 TLENSVFVDCTAS
-616 ADIAFKYMNLFKKGY
+616 ADIAFKYMNLFKRGY

-642 LPYVRYA
+642 APYKHYA
-649 ALKEAAIEIG
+649 ALKSAAIEIG

-679 RSVHSGDEIL
+679 RSVHSGDEIV

-717 VKKAQDAGYTEPDP
+717 VRRAQEAGYTEPDP

-745 ILSREAGI
+745 ILSREAGVGI
-753 PLDEKDVEQTPILGP
+753 DEKDVDVSPILP
-768 EFFEGDVEE
+768 DEFFEGDVEA
-777 FYRKLAENEETFAA
+777 FYTKLAENEERFAA
-791 RYREAA
+791 QYKDAA
-797 DKGLRQ
+797 AHGLRQ
-803 RFVATLVKDED
+803 RFVASLVKDCD
-814 APLGYRACIG
+814 SPFGYRAKIG
-824 LEAVAPE
+824 LERVDAS
-831 HPLFSLSGTDN
+831 HPLYSLCGTDN
-842 CAIIRTDFYP
+842 AALIQTDFYP

-871 LNDIIV
+871 LNDIIM

>member
-1 MKVIPDLIGDLN
+1 
-13 KTERTKPIRSEAT
+13 
-26 KRGNVNYCICMNA
+26 
-39 PAICT
+39 
-44 DYIYIEIRDNIHNM
+44 M

-67 VANAENMSKVV
+67 VANAEAIQKVV
-78 DIVTKAVDRDRT
+78 EIVSGSVDRDRT
-90 ILVLSAISG
+90 ILVVSAIRG
-99 CTDALIKIGTLA
+99 CTDSLIHIGNLA
-111 SERDESYKTLIDGL
+111 SQRDESYIEIIDDL
-125 QTRHHDIIK
+125 QDKHHQIIREL
-134 AFLPVEKQEDSIEV
+134 LPREKHDEACRT
-148 CDSLFDSLR
+148 CDELFDSLR
-157 SIAQGVYLLGELSPA
+157 SIAQGVYLLGELSPT

-177 QSFGELWSTKIM
+177 QGFGELWSSKII
-189 ATKLASIGIA
+189 ATKLASVGIA
-199 TKWVDSRQIVRTV
+199 TKWVDSRKIIRTV
-212 AKGDKNV
+212 SKGETNAVDI
-219 TDVQKTY
+219 QKTY
-226 SRVNEMVEDNNVTQL
+226 SRVNEMIGNNPITQL
-241 FILPGFIASDR
+241 FVMPGFIASDKQ
-252 LGRTTTLGRGGSDY
+252 GRTTTLGRGGSDY
-266 TASLLAVGCKARI
+266 SASLMAVGCKARA

-330 VAEGIPIYIKD
+330 VTEGIPIYVKN
-341 TFHPE
+341 TFEPQAH
-346 AAGTL
+346 GTL
-351 IEKHPPRSKD
+351 IEKNPPRSKD
-361 KLIGISNSDNI
+361 AVIGISNSDNI

-447 KVEKGYSIV
+447 KVEKGFSIV

-463 LNQTGATGR
+463 LNQSGATGR
-472 MLAALGRN
+472 MLAALGSN
-480 SIPVRATA
+480 SIQVRATA
-488 QGSSERNISAIIAS
+488 QGSSEKNISVIIS
-502 EDAEAAIRTIHNEFF
+502 SSDTDAALRTIHNEFF
-517 DRRSGKEIHL
+517 DRRSGKDIHL
-527 FIAGYGTVGKALV
+527 FIAGYGVVGKALV
-540 DIIAKNREKIEKRT
+540 DIISKNRKKIEKRT

-564 NSRRFILDKNGLS
+564 NSRRFILNKNGLS
-577 LDNIKDRLA
+577 LENIAEQLA
-586 AGESS
+586 DGHSS
-591 ADEAYFTRLATL
+591 ADEAYFNKLATL
-603 SLENSVFVDCTAS
+603 TLENSVFVDCTAS
-616 ADIAFKYMNLFKKGY
+616 ADIAFKYMNLFKRGY

-642 LPYVRYA
+642 LPYKQYA
-649 ALKEAAIEIG
+649 AVKEAAIEIG

-704 NYAGGEGGTFAEV
+704 NYAGGNGGTFAEV
-717 VKKAQDAGYTEPDP
+717 VKRAQDAGYTEPDP

-745 ILSREAGI
+745 ILSREAGVGI
-753 PLDEKDVEQTPILGP
+753 DEKDVEISSILP
-768 EFFEGDVEE
+768 DEFFEGDVNA
-777 FYRKLAENEETFAA
+777 FYAKLAENEAMFAE
-791 RYREAA
+791 RYNEAA
-797 DKGLRQ
+797 SKGLRQ
-803 RFVATLVKDED
+803 RFVASLVKDSESSF
-814 APLGYRACIG
+814 GYKAKIG
-824 LEAVAPE
+824 LESVDAS
-831 HPLFSLSGTDN
+831 HPLYNLCGTDN
-842 CAIIRTDFYP
+842 AALIQTDFYP

-871 LNDIIV
+871 LNDIIM

>member
-1 MKVIPDLIGDLN
+1 
-13 KTERTKPIRSEAT
+13 
-26 KRGNVNYCICMNA
+26 
-39 PAICT
+39 
-44 DYIYIEIRDNIHNM
+44 M

-67 VANAENMSKVV
+67 VANAEAIQQVV
-78 DIVTKAVDRDRT
+78 EIVSRSVDRDRT
-90 ILVLSAISG
+90 ILIVSAIQG
-99 CTDALIKIGTLA
+99 CTDALIRIGNLA
-111 SERDESYKTLIDGL
+111 SQRDEAYKEVIDSL
-125 QTRHHDIIK
+125 QKQHHQIIK
-134 AFLPVEKQEDSIEV
+134 EVLPVEKQEESRET
-148 CDSLFDSLR
+148 CDSLFNSLR
-157 SIAQGVYLLGELSPA
+157 SIAQGVFLLGELSPT

-177 QSFGELWSTKIM
+177 QGFGEQWSSRII

-199 TKWVDSRQIVRTV
+199 TKWVDSRKIIRTV
-212 AKGDKNV
+212 SKGEKNTV
-219 TDVQKTY
+219 DVQKTY
-226 SRVNEMVEDNNVTQL
+226 SRINEMIESNPITQL
-241 FILPGFIASDR
+241 FVMPGFIASDKQ
-252 LGRTTTLGRGGSDY
+252 GRTTTLGRGGSDY
-266 TASLLAVGCKARI
+266 SASLMAVGCKARA
-279 LEIWTDVPGMMTS
+279 LEIWTDVPGMMTA

-330 VAEGIPIYIKD
+330 ITEGIPIYVKN
-341 TFHPE
+341 TFDPQAH
-346 AAGTL
+346 GTL
-351 IEKHPPRSKD
+351 IEKNPPRSKD
-361 KLIGISNSDNI
+361 SVIGISNSDNI

-447 KVEKGYSIV
+447 KVEKGFSIV

-463 LNQTGATGR
+463 LNQSGATGR
-472 MLAALGRN
+472 MLAALGNN

-488 QGSSERNISAIIAS
+488 QGSSEKNISVIIS
-502 EDAEAAIRTIHNEFF
+502 SHDTEAALRTIHNEFF
-517 DRRSGKEIHL
+517 DRRSGKDIHL
-527 FIAGYGTVGKALV
+527 FIAGYGVVGKALV
-540 DIIAKNREKIEKRT
+540 DIISKNREKIEKRT

-564 NSRRFILDKNGLS
+564 NSRRFILDKNGLP
-577 LDNIKDRLA
+577 LENIAEQLA
-586 AGESS
+586 EGHCS
-591 ADEAYFTRLATL
+591 ADEAYFNQLATL
-603 SLENSVFVDCTAS
+603 SMENSVFVDCTAS
-616 ADIAFKYMNLFKKGY
+616 ADIAFKYMNLFKRGY

-642 LPYVRYA
+642 LPYRQYA
-649 ALKEAAIEIG
+649 AVKEAAIEIG

-717 VKKAQDAGYTEPDP
+717 VKRAQDAGYTEPDP

-745 ILSREAGI
+745 ILSREAGVGI
-753 PLDEKDVEQTPILGP
+753 DEKDVEISSILP
-768 EFFEGDVEE
+768 EEFFEGDVEA
-777 FYRKLAENEETFAA
+777 FYAKLAENEEMFAA
-791 RYREAA
+791 RYNEAA
-797 DKGLRQ
+797 SKGLRQ
-803 RFVATLVKDED
+803 RFVASLVKDNGS
-814 APLGYRACIG
+814 PFGYKAKIG
-824 LEAVAPE
+824 LECVDAS
-831 HPLFSLSGTDN
+831 HPLFSLCGTDN
-842 CAIIRTDFYP
+842 AALIQTDFYP

-871 LNDIIV
+871 LNDIIM

>member
-1 MKVIPDLIGDLN
+1 
-13 KTERTKPIRSEAT
+13 
-26 KRGNVNYCICMNA
+26 
-39 PAICT
+39 
-44 DYIYIEIRDNIHNM
+44 M
-58 QVLKFGGTS
+58 QVLKFGGSS
-67 VANAENMSKVV
+67 VADAGNMSKVV
-78 DIVTKAVDRDRT
+78 DIVTNAVDRDRT
-90 ILVLSAISG
+90 ILVASAISG
-99 CTDALIKIGTLA
+99 CTDTLIRIGTLA
-111 SERDESYKTLIDGL
+111 SQRNESYKGLIDGL
-125 QTRHHDIIK
+125 QQRHHVIIK
-134 AFLPVEKQEDSIEV
+134 DFLPREKQEESLEI
-148 CDSLFDSLR
+148 CDALFDSLR
-157 SIAQGVYLLGELSPA
+157 SIAQGVFLLGELSPA

-177 QSFGELWSTKIM
+177 QGFGELWSTKIL
-189 ATKLASIGIA
+189 ATKLASIGIS
-199 TKWVDSRQIVRTV
+199 TKWIDSRTIIRTI
-212 AKGDKNV
+212 AKGDKNIV
-219 TDVQKTY
+219 DVQKTY
-226 SRVNEMVEDNNVTQL
+226 SRVNEMVENNPITQL
-241 FILPGFIASDR
+241 FVLPGFIASDKQ
-252 LGRTTTLGRGGSDY
+252 GRTTTLGRGGSDY
-266 TASLLAVGCKARI
+266 TASLYAVGCKARI

-292 NPKVVPT
+292 NPKTVPT

-330 VAEGIPIYIKD
+330 VTEGIPIYIKN
-341 TFHPE
+341 TFDPE
-346 AAGTL
+346 APGTL
-351 IEKHPPRSKD
+351 IEKNPPRSKD
-361 KLIGISNSDNI
+361 SVIGISNSDNI

-447 KVEKGYSIV
+447 KVEKGFSIV

-463 LNQTGATGR
+463 LNQSGATGR
-472 MLAALGRN
+472 MLAALGNN

-488 QGSSERNISAIIAS
+488 QGSSERNISVIIS
-502 EDAEAAIRTIHNEFF
+502 SSDADAAIKTIHNEFF
-517 DRRSGKEIHL
+517 DRKSGKDIHL
-527 FIAGYGTVGKALV
+527 FIAGYGVVGKALV
-540 DIIAKNREKIEKRT
+540 DIISKNRDKIEERT
-554 GRRLHVCGLS
+554 GRRLHVCGLA
-564 NSRRFILDKNGLS
+564 NSRRFVIDKNGLA
-577 LDNIKDRLA
+577 LENIAELLA
-586 AGESS
+586 EGESS
-591 ADEAYFTRLATL
+591 ADEAYFTQLATL
-603 SLENSVFVDCTAS
+603 TLENSVFVDCTAS
-616 ADIAFKYMNLFKKGY
+616 ADIAFKYMNLFKRGY

-642 LPYVRYA
+642 APYKHYA
-649 ALKEAAIEIG
+649 ALKSAAIEIG

-704 NYAGGEGGTFAEV
+704 NYAGGIGGTFAEV
-717 VKKAQDAGYTEPDP
+717 VKRAQDAGYTEPDP

-745 ILSREAGI
+745 ILSREAGVGI
-753 PLDEKDVEQTPILGP
+753 DEKDVDVSPILP
-768 EFFEGDVEE
+768 EEFFEGDVEA
-777 FYRKLAENEETFAA
+777 FYAKLAENEAMFAA
-791 RYREAA
+791 RYNEAA
-797 DKGLRQ
+797 SKGLRQ
-803 RFVATLVKDED
+803 RFVASLVKDNGS
-814 APLGYRACIG
+814 PFGYKAKIG
-824 LEAVAPE
+824 LECVDAS
-831 HPLFSLSGTDN
+831 HPLFSLCGTDN
-842 CAIIRTDFYP
+842 AALIQTDFYP

-871 LNDIIV
+871 LNDIIM